1 MTCGRLLLVLSRRLR
16 LQMFGTSGFIL
27 EVLELDSLVRSNF
40 YSRLFYIRRGEEIF
54 FVNKPQGGGI
64 KKGGHF
70 WSPFI
75 FTLVSIRQIYIDLLL
90 LVDLISYNRSML
102 FLYLFQTVHRVL
114 ILVVVVI
121 PQLLLCCSCCFIIE
135 HIIESCCSFI
145 SIVELLSIYK
155 ECAI

>member
-1 MTCGRLLLVLSRRLR
+1 
-16 LQMFGTSGFIL
+16 MFGTSGFIL

-40 YSRLFYIRRGEEIF
+40 YNRLFYIRREEEIF
-54 FVNKPQGGGI
+54 FVNKPQGGI

-75 FTLVSIRQIYIDLLL
+75 FTLVSIHQIYIYLLL

-102 FLYLFQTVHRVL
+102 FLYLFQTVHRVS
-114 ILVVVVI
+114 ILVVVAI
-121 PQLLLCCSCCFIIE
+121 PQLLLCCSCCFIIK
-135 HIIESCCSFI
+135 HIIESCCGFI
-145 SIVELLSIYK
+145 SIVELLSVYE

>member
-1 MTCGRLLLVLSRRLR
+1 MGRRYFSILVL
-16 LQMFGTSGFIL
+16 G
-27 EVLELDSLVRSNF
+27 LDSLVRSNF

-54 FVNKPQGGGI
+54 FVNKSKGGGI

-75 FTLVSIRQIYIDLLL
+75 FTLESIRQIYIYLPL

-102 FLYLFQTVHRVL
+102 FLYLFQTVHRVS

-121 PQLLLCCSCCFIIE
+121 PQLLLCCSVLLLLLYNRTHYRILLQLLRLYLYRRT
-135 HIIESCCSFI
+135 
-145 SIVELLSIYK
+145 IVHL
-155 ECAI
+155 